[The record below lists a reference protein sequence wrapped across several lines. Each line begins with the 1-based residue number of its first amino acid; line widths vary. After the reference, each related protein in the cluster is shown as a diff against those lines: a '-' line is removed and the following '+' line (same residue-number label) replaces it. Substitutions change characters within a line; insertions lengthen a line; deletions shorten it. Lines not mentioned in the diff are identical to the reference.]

1 MNVDI
6 DRLVTTL
13 AAIFTIVIIS
23 STGVQGVM
31 NEKLRKH
38 LINEPFIKH
47 IILIVSI
54 YTTKTYEMIKLSEMK
69 IIQIY
74 Y

>member
-6 DRLVTTL
+6 DKLVTTL

-38 LINEPFIKH
+38 LINEPFMNIEFCSLDIH
-47 IILIVSI
+47 
-54 YTTKTYEMIKLSEMK
+54 
-69 IIQIY
+69 
-74 Y
+74 